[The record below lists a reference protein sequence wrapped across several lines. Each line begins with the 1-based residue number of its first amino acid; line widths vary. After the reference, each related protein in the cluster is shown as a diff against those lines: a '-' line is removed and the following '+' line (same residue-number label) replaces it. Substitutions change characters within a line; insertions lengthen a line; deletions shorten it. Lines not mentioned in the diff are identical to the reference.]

1 MIRPNPFL
9 KIDVAEKLA
18 CLFIPPRIANL
29 RIASEKVNHS
39 ISQTAT
45 YFFNSL
51 LSCSLSRGSAQFFTP
66 PPRTAPIVSAHG
78 RRQDPKTPVEQA
90 LMRGLGTA

>member
-1 MIRPNPFL
+1 MLQLDQRLVHKPSDRSQRMIRPNPLL

-18 CLFIPPRIANL
+18 SPLIPTPHQQLNL
-29 RIASEKVNHS
+29 QIISEKVNHS

-51 LSCSLSRGSAQFFTP
+51 LGS
-66 PPRTAPIVSAHG
+66 
-78 RRQDPKTPVEQA
+78 
-90 LMRGLGTA
+90 

>member
-18 CLFIPPRIANL
+18 SLLIHPASPNL

-45 YFFNSL
+45 YFLNSL
-51 LSCSLSRGSAQFFTP
+51 LE
-66 PPRTAPIVSAHG
+66 V
-78 RRQDPKTPVEQA
+78 D
-90 LMRGLGTA
+90 